1 MAAPSQHAARSDG
14 VDVSHRGGKPGFV
27 RVDENEAG
35 TLLTLPDFRGNFF
48 FNTLGNI
55 VAYPH
60 AGLLF
65 VDYANGDLLQLTGH
79 AQIVWDGPELGR
91 FLGAQRLLRVRVER
105 SVWMPRA
112 LPLRWSPPLQAAQL
126 AATGSWGE

>member
-1 MAAPSQHAARSDG
+1 M
-14 VDVSHRGGKPGFV
+14 
-27 RVDENEAG
+27 
-35 TLLTLPDFRGNFF
+35 
-48 FNTLGNI
+48 LGNI
-55 VAYPH
+55 VAYPY

-65 VDYANGDLLQLTGH
+65 VDYASGDLLQLTGH

-126 AATGSWGE
+126 AATGAWGE